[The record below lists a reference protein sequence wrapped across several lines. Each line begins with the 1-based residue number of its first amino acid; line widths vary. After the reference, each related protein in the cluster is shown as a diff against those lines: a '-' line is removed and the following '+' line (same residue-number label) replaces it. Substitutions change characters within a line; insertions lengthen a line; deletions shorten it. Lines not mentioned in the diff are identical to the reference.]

1 MKLSKIFL
9 TILIFF
15 TFTTKLYAADYT
27 ITCTNKT
34 CQTNDT
40 TIFNQTNLAP
50 QDSFSKTVE
59 IKNIHS
65 KNIDISLHPIST
77 SSATIIEKID
87 ITVNNSSSSLY
98 FNNSLKEFLNSTI
111 NLKNIGGK
119 SSQTFTI
126 SASMQRMDNSFQ
138 GKEVKFDLRFDFSQ
152 PERSSAGT
160 SNNQTAATFYPSEIK
175 KIIEK
180 YLGNNFS
187 DIPEVLGE
195 STPPINP
202 PNSFIKTIKEYLR
215 WWPWLLLLIPFIY
228 WILLLYKRRRVR

>member
-111 NLKNIGGK
+111 TLTLNSDHTQASFALENISDFTSLSYTLTYTSSSGPQGIIGAKNINSPTLTLGNLVLGTCSSGGTCTYH
-119 SSQTFTI
+119 QNIT
-126 SASMQRMDNSFQ
+126 
-138 GKEVKFDLRFDFSQ
+138 DLRLEVTLNG
-152 PERSSAGT
+152 PITRT
-160 SNNQTAATFYPSEIK
+160 LIK
-175 KIIEK
+175 QIS
-180 YLGNNFS
+180 L
-187 DIPEVLGE
+187 
-195 STPPINP
+195 
-202 PNSFIKTIKEYLR
+202 
-215 WWPWLLLLIPFIY
+215 
-228 WILLLYKRRRVR
+228 